1 MKISKDSHKRMTVV
15 INNSSQKED
24 LEGKTIGQITP
35 LDKEL
40 KTYVEER
47 VGKVR
52 RLYKVLGVSVNSKLD
67 KRTSQM
73 VLYYFNNFMERMF
86 ERMDKQGKEQ
96 APCPQDEKLIKKEM
110 LAKVARKNAEY
121 LQNKSNELWLKEFKS
136 GDKKY
141 ITDINMDIS
150 DEFVHKLVALHLR
163 GSLKKEIKDSEKKV
177 YIPDV
182 IEKLVIGV
190 CREKDFEKYMKKIP
204 LKELQA
210 CLEMIFQDY
219 TKEKWIDE
227 IVKSI
232 EHQDVKAQAFGD
244 GDNCRIKIANADN
257 DNKKY
262 IFEFMEDYACGTE
275 ERRKSLL
282 EYIQKL
288 MILFLCG
295 EKVYCEVKEKEIA
308 LWSFD
313 ALEKR
318 VSNLPKVFEGECEK
332 LLLEREELD
341 CLPKESRNST
351 VKQRIKDVDVEVKK
365 RLRREI
371 TEKYHKSIRVLEAE
385 TKNIE
390 TDEYKR
396 QRFWVEYIEHETE
409 KKLLLAEK
417 KRISLNKINI
427 EWLYKAVWKSFVSFL
442 ASKFVDQGKA
452 VYHFAMPNLH
462 QLQDGKAVK
471 IGEVQPLYQSGI
483 TSFDYERITAEERLE
498 RRFIVA
504 IMFAVNN
511 FSSAVCPDSVY
522 ESNGNMEDILQF
534 SDNDLIKRCYANAG
548 WRLMQYFGG
557 CSQWGKQLS
566 TRNITI
572 GEERDKVITEIKAA
586 FNRIRNMSFH
596 YTSTI
601 DAETLSQNS
610 PLVWIFER
618 EQEGVGELIRKKY
631 YSNNVPMFYSVK
643 NIDLLMNRIYR
654 NEMVIESQIPSFQSV
669 LGWKDYIDNIKEL
682 IALKTYSELQK
693 DTEVTKIFHN
703 SFYFV
708 MKELYYR
715 CFLQEK
721 NLLERFE
728 SVLETEHKNET
739 EKKQFRGKKSQK
751 ALAIENFQKRM
762 EEYRK
767 QNSNLEFGEFCQ
779 LVMTDY
785 NLQNTQKKVRSNRN
799 DKLPE
804 PKYEHFKML
813 LLAGI
818 RKAFLN
824 YVEEEIMGK
833 AKEGQFLRNPQFRT
847 SIVDEKDFCSGWT
860 TKVYED
866 LEKDKYDAWL
876 ISWFIVSH
884 FMNPKQLNHLKGTIK
899 GYLSYISGIENRRCA
914 AMRRKDSES
923 EKERKKDIKD
933 KQAQYKKLLGVLDLA
948 SEYCGK
954 ISANWE
960 DYYETEDEYAKSIM
974 SYLEYEMKG
983 VELSLHGQLH
993 DFCNME
999 MKDSPSGYIGMFYDG
1014 NRPILNRNVV
1024 HSRLYGTEKVIAKC
1038 LEDDKVTK
1046 QEIIDCYKQAKK
1058 LNTVFKTGECTTLSQ
1073 EQERRK
1079 YQQMKNRIELVDVLK
1094 YSEILNDLMS
1104 QLVSW
1109 CYLRER
1115 DWMYFQ
1121 LGLHY
1126 IRLYLGKDIVCKD
1139 SKFRVLKGAEDDCRI
1154 NITDGAL
1161 LYQLAAIYTYELP
1174 VYKVN
1179 KAGEAVVSENA
1190 PSGSPTS
1197 KGVNGFYKEYCEKD
1211 SSVYDAG
1218 VELFNDPSTEKEL
1231 IDFRNYID
1239 HSKYLSRRDKS
1250 MLEMYSTMYAIFFQH
1265 DTKLKKSVTVS
1276 LQNIL
1281 ARHFVLTSI
1290 DLTYDIADKSRNT
1303 KDGKKRNR
1311 KASKIEI
1318 KTMYSEVTI
1327 HKYKNK
1333 QKDGRVRE
1341 DTKKL
1346 DYYDQRF
1353 LDRMRKILE
1362 YKEIKEAK

>member
-15 INNSSQKED
+15 INSSQKDD

-35 LDKEL
+35 LNQQL
-40 KTYVEER
+40 KRYVEER
-47 VGKVR
+47 VKNVKS
-52 RLYKVLGVSVNSKLD
+52 LYKVLGVSANPTSD
-67 KRTSQM
+67 KTKSQM
-73 VLYYFNNFMERMF
+73 VLHYFNNFMNLMF
-86 ERMDKQGKEQ
+86 KEVDKQGKE
-96 APCPQDEKLIKKEM
+96 M
-110 LAKVARKNAEY
+110 LAKAARENAKKF
-121 LQNKSNELWLKEFKS
+121 QNRGNQLWLKKFRSVEKQ
-136 GDKKY
+136 Y
-141 ITDINMDIS
+141 INDINMDIS
-150 DEFVHKLVALHLR
+150 DEFVHELVALYLR
-163 GSLKKEIKDSEKKV
+163 GSLKKEIKIKNPEKKV

-182 IEKLVIGV
+182 IEKLIIGV
-190 CREKDFEKYMKKIP
+190 CREKNFEKYMKKIP
-204 LKELQA
+204 LEELQV
-210 CLEMIFQDY
+210 CLEVIFRDY

-227 IVKSI
+227 IVRSI
-232 EHQDVKAQAFGD
+232 ENQDVKAQAFGD
-244 GDNCRIKIANADN
+244 GENCRIKIANAD
-257 DNKKY
+257 DDHKKY
-262 IFEFMEDYACGTE
+262 IFEFMVDYACGTE

-282 EYIQKL
+282 GSIQKL
-288 MILFLCG
+288 ILLFLCG
-295 EKVYCEVKEKEIA
+295 EEVYSEVRDKEIA

-318 VSNLPKVFEGECEK
+318 VSNLPKVFDDQCEE
-332 LLLEREELD
+332 LLLEREKLD
-341 CLPKESRNST
+341 GLLKESRNSA
-351 VKQRIKDVDVEVKK
+351 VKQRIKDIDVEVKR
-365 RLRREI
+365 RLHREI
-371 TEKYHKSIRVLEAE
+371 TEKYHKSVHVLESE
-385 TKNIE
+385 IKNIE
-390 TDEYKR
+390 GDEYKR

-427 EWLYKAVWKSFVSFL
+427 EWLYKAVWKSFVAFM

-452 VYHFAMPNLH
+452 VYHFAMPDLH
-462 QLQDGKAVK
+462 QIQDGKAVK
-471 IGEVQPLYQSGI
+471 IGAVQPQYQSGI

-511 FSSAVCPDSVY
+511 FASAVCPNSVY
-522 ESNGNMEDILQF
+522 ERNGNMEDILQF
-534 SDNDLIKRCYANAG
+534 SDHELIQRCYANAG

-557 CSQWGKQLS
+557 CSQWEKQLS
-566 TRNITI
+566 VRNITI
-572 GEERDKVITEIKAA
+572 GEERNQFITEIKAA

-601 DAETLSQNS
+601 DAETLSQDS
-610 PLVWIFER
+610 PLVWIFEK

-631 YSNNVPMFYSVK
+631 YSNNVPMFYSVN

-654 NEMVIESQIPSFQSV
+654 NEMVIESQIPSFQNV

-682 IALKTYSELQK
+682 IDHKAYAELQK
-693 DTEVTKIFHN
+693 DKDIEITKIFHN
-703 SFYFV
+703 SFYFI
-708 MKELYYR
+708 MKEFYYR
-715 CFLQEK
+715 RFLQEK
-721 NLLERFE
+721 DLMKRFE
-728 SVLETEHKNET
+728 DVLETEHKNA
-739 EKKQFRGKKSQK
+739 GKNSQK
-751 ALAIENFQKRM
+751 TRAIENFQKRM
-762 EEYRK
+762 KEYKK
-767 QNSNLEFGEFCQ
+767 QNTNLEFGEFCQ

-804 PKYEHFKML
+804 PIYEHFKML
-813 LLAGI
+813 LLEGI

-824 YVEEEIMGK
+824 YVNEEIMGK
-833 AKEGQFLRNPQFRT
+833 AKEGEFLRTPHLRT
-847 SIVDEKDFCSGWT
+847 NIVEEKEFCSSWT
-860 TKVYED
+860 TKVFED

-876 ISWFIVSH
+876 IYWFIASH
-884 FMNPKQLNHLKGTIK
+884 FMNSKQLNHLKGTIK
-899 GYLSYISGIENRRCA
+899 GYLSYISGIDNRRCA
-914 AMRRKDSES
+914 AMRRNDSEA

-933 KQAQYKKLLGVLDLA
+933 KQEQYKKLLRVLDLA

-960 DYYETEDEYAKSIM
+960 DYYETEEEYAKSIT
-974 SYLEYEMKG
+974 SFLKYEKKD
-983 VELSLHGQLH
+983 VKRSLHSQLH

-1014 NRPILNRNVV
+1014 KRPILNRNVV
-1024 HSRLYGTEKVIAKC
+1024 QARLYGTEKVIAKC

-1046 QEIIDCYKQAKK
+1046 QEIIDYYKQAKK
-1058 LNTVFKTGECTTLSQ
+1058 LNTVFKTGVCKNLNQ
-1073 EQERRK
+1073 EQDRRK

-1126 IRLYLGKDIVCKD
+1126 IRLYFGKDLVCKD
-1139 SKFRVLKGAEDDCRI
+1139 SKFRVLKGAEDGCRI

-1179 KAGEAVVSENA
+1179 KAGEAVVSKNA
-1190 PSGSPTS
+1190 PSGSPTA
-1197 KGVNGFYKEYCEKD
+1197 KGVNGFYIEYCEKD
-1211 SSVYDAG
+1211 ASVYDTG
-1218 VELFNDPSTEKEL
+1218 VELFYDPSTEKEL
-1231 IDFRNYID
+1231 IEFRNYID
-1239 HSKYLSRRDKS
+1239 HSKYFSRRDRS

-1265 DTKLKKSVTVS
+1265 DMKLKKSVTVS

-1281 ARHFVLTSI
+1281 ARHFVLASI
-1290 DLTYDIADKSRNT
+1290 DLAYDMAEKTENI
-1303 KDGKKRNR
+1303 KDGTKENR
-1311 KASKIEI
+1311 KVPKIEI
-1318 KTMYSEVTI
+1318 KKLNSEVTV
-1327 HKYKNK
+1327 HKYKIT
-1333 QKDGRVRE
+1333 QEGGRVRE
-1341 DTKKL
+1341 VTKKL

-1353 LDRMRKILE
+1353 LERMRRILE
-1362 YKEIKEAK
+1362 YKEIKEVK

>member
-24 LEGKTIGQITP
+24 LEGKTIGKITP

-40 KTYVEER
+40 KRYVEER
-47 VGKVR
+47 VGKVKC
-52 RLYKVLGVSVNSKLD
+52 LYKVLGVSANSKLD

-73 VLYYFNNFMERMF
+73 VLYYFNNFMEQMF
-86 ERMDKQGKEQ
+86 KRMDKQGKEQ
-96 APCPQDEKLIKKEM
+96 APCLKDEKLIRKEM
-110 LAKVARKNAEY
+110 RVKAAIENAEN
-121 LQNKSNELWLKEFKS
+121 LQNRGNKLWLKKFKS
-136 GDKKY
+136 GDKQY

-150 DEFVHKLVALHLR
+150 DEFVHELVALHLR
-163 GSLKKEIKDSEKKV
+163 GSLKKEIKIKDSEKKV

-182 IEKLVIGV
+182 IEKLIIGV
-190 CREKDFEKYMKKIP
+190 CREKNFEKYIKQIP
-204 LKELQA
+204 LEELQG
-210 CLEMIFQDY
+210 CLEVIFQDY

-227 IVKSI
+227 IVRSI
-232 EHQDVKAQAFGD
+232 EKQDVKAQAFGD

-262 IFEFMEDYACGTE
+262 VFEFMVDYACGTE
-275 ERRKSLL
+275 ENRKDLL
-282 EYIQKL
+282 GYIQKL
-288 MILFLCG
+288 IILFLCG
-295 EKVYCEVKEKEIA
+295 EEVYCEVKGKEIA

-341 CLPKESRNST
+341 NLPKESRNSA
-351 VKQRIKDVDVEVKK
+351 VKQRIKDIDVEVKR

-371 TEKYHKSIRVLEAE
+371 TEKYHKSVRVLEAE
-385 TKNIE
+385 IKNIE

-417 KRISLNKINI
+417 KRISHNKINI
-427 EWLYKAVWKSFVSFL
+427 EWLYKAVWKSFVAFM

-452 VYHFAMPNLH
+452 VYHFAMPDLH
-462 QLQDGKAVK
+462 QIQDGKEVK
-471 IGEVQPLYQSGI
+471 IGEVQPQYQSGI

-522 ESNGNMEDILQF
+522 ESNGNVEDILQF
-534 SDNDLIKRCYANAG
+534 SDRDLIKRCYANAG

-557 CSQWGKQLS
+557 CSQWEKHLS
-566 TRNITI
+566 VRNITI
-572 GEERDKVITEIKAA
+572 GEERDKFITEIKAA

-601 DAETLSQNS
+601 DAETLSQDS
-610 PLVWIFER
+610 PLVWIFEK

-631 YSNNVPMFYSVK
+631 YSNNVPMFYSVN
-643 NIDLLMNRIYR
+643 NIDLLMNRIFR
-654 NEMVIESQIPSFQSV
+654 NEMVIESQIPSFQNV
-669 LGWKDYIDNIKEL
+669 LGWKDYIDNIKEF
-682 IALKTYSELQK
+682 IVHKAYAELQK
-693 DTEVTKIFHN
+693 DIEITKIFHN
-703 SFYFV
+703 SFYFI
-708 MKELYYR
+708 MKEFYYR

-721 NLLERFE
+721 DLMKRFE
-728 SVLETEHKNET
+728 RVLETEHKNET
-739 EKKQFRGKKSQK
+739 GKEQYRGKKSQK
-751 ALAIENFQKRM
+751 TLAIENFQKRM
-762 EEYRK
+762 KEYKK
-767 QNSNLEFGEFCQ
+767 QNTNLEFGEFCQ

-785 NLQNTQKKVRSNRN
+785 NLQNTQKKVRDNRN
-799 DKLPE
+799 DRLPE

-813 LLAGI
+813 LLEGI

-824 YVEEEIMGK
+824 YVNEEIMGK
-833 AKEGQFLRNPQFRT
+833 AKEGEFLRTPHFRT
-847 SIVDEKDFCSGWT
+847 NIVEEKEFCSSWT
-860 TKVYED
+860 TKVFGD

-876 ISWFIVSH
+876 ISWFIASH

-899 GYLSYISGIENRRCA
+899 GYLSYISGIDNRRCA
-914 AMRRKDSES
+914 AMRRNDSEA

-933 KQAQYKKLLGVLDLA
+933 KQEQYKKLLRVLDLA

-960 DYYETEDEYAKSIM
+960 DYYETEEEYAKSITPF
-974 SYLEYEMKG
+974 LKYEKKD
-983 VELSLHGQLH
+983 VKLSSHSQLH

-999 MKDSPSGYIGMFYDG
+999 MMDSPSGYIGIFYDG

-1024 HSRLYGTEKVIAKC
+1024 QARLYGTEKIIAKC

-1046 QEIIDCYKQAKK
+1046 QEIIDYYKQAKK
-1058 LNTVFKTGECTTLSQ
+1058 LNTVFKTGACTDLSQ

-1126 IRLYLGKDIVCKD
+1126 IRLYFGRDLICKD
-1139 SKFRVLKGAEDDCRI
+1139 SKFRVLKGAEDGCRI

-1174 VYKVN
+1174 VYKEN

-1190 PSGSPTS
+1190 PSGSPTA
-1197 KGVNGFYKEYCEKD
+1197 KGVNGFYMEYCEKD
-1211 SSVYDAG
+1211 ASVYDAG
-1218 VELFNDPSTEKEL
+1218 VELFYDPSTEKEL
-1231 IDFRNYID
+1231 IEFRNYID
-1239 HSKYLSRRDKS
+1239 HSKYFSRRDRS

-1281 ARHFVLTSI
+1281 ARHFVLASI
-1290 DLTYDIADKSRNT
+1290 ELTYYIAVKPENT
-1303 KDGKKRNR
+1303 KDGKKGSR
-1311 KASKIEI
+1311 KVSKIEI
-1318 KTMYSEVTI
+1318 KALNSEVTI

-1353 LDRMRKILE
+1353 LERMRRILE
-1362 YKEIKEAK
+1362 YKK